1 MKNQIIYECERILEA
16 LKQKKKYILNDTYPQ
31 GLTKENVIDEE
42 IHQIENVL
50 IPSIRNASF

>member
-1 MKNQIIYECERILEA
+1 MEDKIVYECERILEV
-16 LKQKKKYILNDTYPQ
+16 LKQKKKYILNDDYPQ

-50 IPSIRNASF
+50 IPSMKNASF

>member
-1 MKNQIIYECERILEA
+1 MEDKIVYECERILEA
-16 LKQKKKYILNDTYPQ
+16 LKQKKKYILNDDYPQ

-50 IPSIRNASF
+50 IPSMKNASF